1 MDSLIKY
8 KSAIFDLIEKLA
20 PVSMML
26 NASIIQ
32 VLEIK
37 TVEKIMSKRVKPKVW
52 MSANIPGGIEFN
64 NKYLKEYLLLN

>member
-52 MSANIPGGIEFN
+52 MSANIPVGIEFN